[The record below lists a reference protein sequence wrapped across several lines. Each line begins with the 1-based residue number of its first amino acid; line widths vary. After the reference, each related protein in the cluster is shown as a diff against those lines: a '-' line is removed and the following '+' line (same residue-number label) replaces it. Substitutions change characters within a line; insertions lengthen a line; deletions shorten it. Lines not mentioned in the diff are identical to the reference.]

1 MTINS
6 PRQLKDW
13 INNRAKRDGVIAN
26 TLLQSFMMER
36 LLERIAVSDYRDNF
50 ILKGGFLI
58 AAMIGIDMRSTM
70 DMDTTIKGISID
82 QPEIQKILSEITS
95 IDLEDHVNFNIK
107 GIKSIHD
114 TSEYDDFRVSLEVN
128 FFTIKVNLKIDI
140 TTGDVII
147 PGEVDYAYKLMFEE
161 REISIKAYNLN
172 TILAEKIESILV
184 RNISNTRARDYYD
197 LYILIKLNHSM
208 LDRDE
213 LKVAIR
219 KKAEE
224 RASTKYVDDYVV
236 YLESISESQEL
247 RKIWN
252 DYSKKYPYAENIE
265 FNQIIETIWDLLA
278 SLTNEKKLANVSDE
292 SVSV

>member
-13 INNRAKRDGVIAN
+13 INNRAKREGVIAN

-36 LLERIAVSDYRDNF
+36 LLERIAVSDYRDKF

-82 QPEIQKILSEITS
+82 QQEIQKVLSEIIS

-114 TSEYDDFRVSLEVN
+114 ISEYDDFRVSLEAN

-147 PGEVDYAYKLMFEE
+147 PAEVDYAYKLMFEE

-197 LYILIKLNHSM
+197 LYILIKLNHSI

-213 LKVAIR
+213 LKDAIR

-224 RASTKYVDDYVV
+224 RDSTKYVDDYVV
-236 YLESISESQEL
+236 YLDSISESQEL

-252 DYSKKYPYAENIE
+252 NYSKKYPYAENIE
-265 FNQIIETIWDLLA
+265 FDQIIETIWDLLT
-278 SLTNEKKLANVSDE
+278 SFAN
-292 SVSV
+292 